1 MTTFQHNLKALS
13 VKTGD
18 SYLDEWIIEGFDKSD
33 SFEDRCICCRK
44 IKHKYILRNILNGY
58 FVQVGTSCI
67 KKLTDPAGNILQST
81 KKSINQ
87 CITDSFSK
95 GVFVPIKDLHQYS
108 IDVITQYLLENTP
121 EKIYEMYELYKS
133 NRKVSSVI
141 CDIKKKRFSSYW
153 RMLFNY
159 SETEPV
165 KKIWLDTICPKNISI
180 MTSPRLILPIQS
192 LNYNEDLCNSCGC
205 YNRTMDLIG
214 YYGHDYC
221 DFAFC
226 YDCMSFYDI
235 TDEEQIASKRLI
247 NNINFKLDIATGCS

>member
-44 IKHKYILRNILNGY
+44 IKHKYILRNIVNGY

-133 NRKVSSVI
+133 NRKVRRVI
-141 CDIKKKRFSSYW
+141 CDIKKKRFCGYWDGRSYNFSKSQYINI
-153 RMLFNY
+153 R
-159 SETEPV
+159 
-165 KKIWLDTICPKNISI
+165 KIWLDTICPKNINFKTPPTFI
-180 MTSPRLILPIQS
+180 HIDEELLINMMNSHECHESNNIEEIGE
-192 LNYNEDLCNSCGC
+192 NKCHSCGC
-205 YNRTMDLIG
+205 ITFDHRDTIPFQGIIMMEMLIMV
-214 YYGHDYC
+214 YIWLY
-221 DFAFC
+221 FV
-226 YDCMSFYDI
+226 MI
-235 TDEEQIASKRLI
+235 V
-247 NNINFKLDIATGCS
+247 